1 MEVIGFKKN
10 QEKNLNKKKLI
21 ITAVLA
27 ILFITIIII
36 ISLYIADKNFREKVD
51 INILKKEISEEKMVS
66 IDIQSDM
73 LQNIYAYDKYITI
86 LDNNKLNIYNSSGNL
101 EKTADVEITEPLY
114 NSNNRFL
121 VVAEKDKEKFYFIEG
136 NNIKWEKKLEGKISK
151 IKVNQNGFVSIILTG
166 TTYKSVIVVFN
177 NEGTEMF
184 RTYLSNT
191 VAIDTTI
198 SKDNKYLAFAEINT
212 SGTLIQ
218 SKIKVVSM
226 EKAKNSP
233 SDAIIYTYDA
243 ETDSLAI
250 GINYQDKNNLV
261 CLYNDR
267 ISNIINNENK
277 DLMQLSNN
285 DKKIN
290 FATISF
296 NNNYAVAYEQSNGL
310 FNKADT
316 YVDIENVSS
325 GSSNLYTMQGTAK
338 EIYSYGEK
346 IAINL
351 GSEVHFIN
359 NIGWLIKK
367 YTSSQEIQK
376 IVMSDDIAG
385 IIYGNKVEILSL

>member
-316 YVDIENVSS
+316 YIDIENVSS

>member
-1 MEVIGFKKN
+1 
-10 QEKNLNKKKLI
+10 
-21 ITAVLA
+21 
-27 ILFITIIII
+27 
-36 ISLYIADKNFREKVD
+36 
-51 INILKKEISEEKMVS
+51 MVS